1 MPQVAEVTFW
11 AQGEYA
17 STPVE
22 GGPDHGQVMWARVE
36 KTQIVFD
43 ADTWVG
49 STSSPPP
56 GVPPEKDEDVIYPL
70 NSIDAEFTGTIITAQ
85 HAAPHYRN
93 SSKPLH
99 LPQGAP
105 AAPGEVAFRSTLGT
119 NAVEWSFLMEGWN
132 IYFQKVSAHSSL
144 VDGLHPNLTPS
155 PFRLG
160 YPYFDNSPIPYP
172 TGVDTPDRE
181 AGQLQLLADIEKI
194 LRPGETWS
202 EMIPI
207 NPITLDTISE
217 GNSNTPMAGSPAYPT
232 VVPGGNN
239 PSIIATPGQPVKGPP
254 MGSANSTHTSRR
266 IWTPGQPA
274 FLPDPLHG
282 ASYPATY
289 PATQPAFLPR
299 PYLHGYSPSAP
310 PYPGFVNQYAPP
322 SAADMSFFDFEGS
335 VVKDK
340 TSGQT
345 FLIPPGAPPVTK
357 ETLGEE
363 IDGMSSGALVLGI
376 AALAGLYLLSR

>member
-22 GGPDHGQVMWARVE
+22 GGPNHGQVMWAMVE
-36 KTQIVFD
+36 RTQIVFD
-43 ADTWVG
+43 ADTWQG
-49 STSSPPP
+49 STSSPQP
-56 GVPPEKDEDVIYPL
+56 GVSPEQGEDVIYTL
-70 NSIDAEFTGTIITAQ
+70 NSIDAEFMGTIITAQ

-105 AAPGEVAFRSTLGT
+105 AVSGEVAFRSTLGT

-155 PFRLG
+155 PFQLP
-160 YPYFDNSPIPYP
+160 YPYFDHSPIPYP

-217 GNSNTPMAGSPAYPT
+217 GNPNTPMAGAAVTAYLT
-232 VVPGGNN
+232 VVPGGGA
-239 PSIIATPGQPVKGPP
+239 PSIIDTSGQPVKGTP
-254 MGSANSTHTSRR
+254 MESANSTHTSRR

-274 FLPDPLHG
+274 FLPTPTHRY
-282 ASYPATY
+282 APVTPA
-289 PATQPAFLPR
+289 QPAFLPT
-299 PYLHGYSPSAP
+299 PLHGYSPRVAQYPP
-310 PYPGFVNQYAPP
+310 PYSFT
-322 SAADMSFFDFEGS
+322 SAEDMNYDFEGS
-335 VVKDK
+335 VMKDK

-363 IDGMSSGALVLGI
+363 IDGMSSSALVLGI